1 MAIEQ
6 VMIKNCTSQQTGRKG
21 FMSED
26 TATLVLRD
34 DTDGVAVL
42 TVNRIDKFNAMNK
55 SVLDRIEEHLAQIEH
70 DDSIDVVIFTGAGDK
85 AFVAGADIQELN
97 RRVPYDG
104 LIGGMQ
110 RLYEKVATYSK
121 PTIAAVNGIAFGGG
135 HELALACDIR
145 IGSTN
150 ALFALPETGLGIIP
164 AAGGTQRLAKIVGI
178 GVATDLI
185 MSGARLK
192 AERAYQL
199 GLITELVEPTE
210 LMDAAHKKAQ
220 RVRSK
225 GPLALKLVKQVLQ
238 RGFDVD
244 HETGMLLERLA
255 QAVAYSSDEKAE
267 GTSAFLEKR
276 DPDYAAVHHER
287 VSHRNHHAQFEN
299 EGRA

>member
-1 MAIEQ
+1 MLQENA
-6 VMIKNCTSQQTGRKG
+6 N
-21 FMSED
+21 
-26 TATLVLRD
+26 LVLRED
-34 DTDGVAVL
+34 SDGVAAL
-42 TVNRIDKFNAMNK
+42 TINRRDKHNAMNK
-55 SVLDRIEEHLAQIEH
+55 HVMTRLEEHLTAIEH
-70 DDSIDVVIFTGAGDK
+70 DESVDVVVVTGAGEK
-85 AFVAGADIQELN
+85 AFVAGADIKELSQ
-97 RRVPYDG
+97 RSPYDAM
-104 LIGGMQ
+104 IAVMQ
-110 RLYEKVATYSK
+110 RLYDKIASFPK

-178 GVATDLI
+178 GVATDVI

-199 GLITELVEPTE
+199 GLLTGLVAPEEL
-210 LMDAAHKKAQ
+210 LDAAHNKAQ
-220 RVRSK
+220 RIRSK

-255 QAVAYSSDEKAE
+255 QTVAYSSAEKDE
-267 GTSAFLEKR
+267 GTHAFLDKR

-287 VSHRNHHAQFEN
+287 IMHKNHHAQFKDSGE
-299 EGRA
+299 

>member
-1 MAIEQ
+1 
-6 VMIKNCTSQQTGRKG
+6 
-21 FMSED
+21 MSDE
-26 TATLVLRD
+26 TEHLLLREHSD
-34 DTDGVAVL
+34 AVAVL
-42 TVNRIDKFNAMNK
+42 TVNRVDKHNAMNA
-55 SVLDRIEEHLAQIEH
+55 SVMARMEEHLTAIEH
-70 DDSIDVVIFTGAGDK
+70 DESVDVVVVTGAGEK
-85 AFVAGADIQELN
+85 AFVAGADIKELSQ
-97 RRVPYDG
+97 RLPYDAM
-104 LIGGMQ
+104 IPVMQ
-110 RLYEKVATYSK
+110 RLYDRIASFPK

-145 IGSTN
+145 VGSTN

-178 GVATDLI
+178 GVATDVI

-199 GLITELVEPTE
+199 GLLTELVEPDE
-210 LMDAAHKKAQ
+210 LLDAAHKKAQ
-220 RVRSK
+220 RIRSK

-255 QAVAYSSDEKAE
+255 QSVAYSSAEKDE
-267 GTSAFLEKR
+267 GTHAFLDKR

-287 VSHRNHHAQFEN
+287 VIHKNHHARFEGSG
-299 EGRA
+299 E